1 MTTLE
6 LRDIQEVRQF
16 LLQGLWLQRVAVP
29 TAATVRPTLE
39 WAVEIAGSGQP
50 LPPVG
55 FVGDVGN
62 LLFAGDQD
70 TRAPRDSASFTGWP
84 VGLAW
89 TYEDM
94 VVGKIV
100 ADWTM
105 DRAGD
110 ALRHYKG
117 RDRAR
122 GLAFVI
128 NQFRE
133 RAGFGGVYLS
143 PAALKGLLEAP
154 PGDVLARGWD
164 ALNRTGVQPLLIRL
178 YEDMIAATR
187 RMADALGPEDI
198 FELEHGTALAD
209 LGQRVALRQVL
220 QAAAQFDSALPHQR
234 PRRLAGRREVPTQ
247 VFDEDTYPVGGFAS
261 ISTRG
266 TIESLLHSQLAY
278 MEPASVPRPDLFDIK
293 FLRDELLYYS
303 RDENQFLRRRRTF
316 VVVLM
321 PDLAQARFKDI
332 ELPTQRI
339 VLVLALLVVLVRRLT
354 DWLSSDALVFDFV
367 LVADGRARPL
377 KQEAE
382 ILGMVFREQVANGT
396 VRFIDV
402 ADVAAAGSEV
412 TDRARRSQCVAV
424 TVGVMP
430 TDMKVDAAEQLQLAI
445 SGPHPRLVTA
455 TGELPIAS
463 DEALES
469 WRAALESLVRACL

>member
-1 MTTLE
+1 
-6 LRDIQEVRQF
+6 
-16 LLQGLWLQRVAVP
+16 
-29 TAATVRPTLE
+29 LE
-39 WAVEIAGSGQP
+39 WAVEITGSGQP
-50 LPPVG
+50 LPPIG
-55 FVGDVGN
+55 FVADVGN
-62 LLFAGDQD
+62 LLFASDQD
-70 TRAPRDSASFTGWP
+70 SRGQRDVATFTGWP
-84 VGLAW
+84 VGLARS
-89 TYEDM
+89 YEDM
-94 VVGKIV
+94 VLGKIV

-128 NQFRE
+128 NQFRD
-133 RAGFGGVYLS
+133 RAGFEGVYLG
-143 PAALKGLLEAP
+143 PAGLKGLLDAP

-164 ALNRTGVQPLLIRL
+164 SLSRTGVQPLLVRL
-178 YEDMIAATR
+178 YENLIAAIR
-187 RMADALGPEDI
+187 RMANVLGPEDV

-220 QAAAQFDSALPHQR
+220 QAAARFEAVLPHHP

-278 MEPASVPRPDLFDIK
+278 MEPVSTPRPDLFDIK

-303 RDENQFLRRRRTF
+303 RDENQFLRRRRSF

-321 PDLAQARFKDI
+321 PDLVQARFKDI

-339 VLVLALLVVLVRRLT
+339 VVALALLVVLVRRLT
-354 DWLSSDALVFDFV
+354 EWLSSDALYFDFV
-367 LVADGRARPL
+367 LVADGPARPL

-382 ILGMVFREQVANGT
+382 LLAMVFREQVAGGT

-402 ADVAAAGSEV
+402 ADVATAGSEV
-412 TDRARRSQCVAV
+412 AERARRGQCVAV
-424 TVGVMP
+424 TVGVTP
-430 TDMKVDAAEQLQLAI
+430 TNLNADGAEKLQLVIA
-445 SGPHPRLVTA
+445 GPRARLLTS
-455 TGELPIAS
+455 TGALPIVG
-463 DEALES
+463 DGALES
-469 WRAALESLVRACL
+469 WEAALDSLIRACL